1 MSSFLSYKGIYSYK
15 IHILFKFKLS
25 LTPCHQH
32 CILMRICWF
41 VHVEEIMLIEP
52 QGTQRLYDEYN
63 GKEVFS
69 VQLQWVLLLD
79 LLGGK

>member
-1 MSSFLSYKGIYSYK
+1 
-15 IHILFKFKLS
+15 
-25 LTPCHQH
+25 
-32 CILMRICWF
+32 MRICWF
-41 VHVEEIMLIEP
+41 VHVGEITLIEP